1 MVASRKS
8 LLGLAAAVAFG
19 ALAAG
24 CGETGGFGSFSGA
37 KEVFLGKPT
46 ATPELPDRP
55 KLVMPPSNAALPVP
69 GQAAPARPQWT
80 AAAQDPNKPQQPQE
94 TAAAKQESSGWFS
107 GLFGSSEKKSQ

>member
-8 LLGLAAAVAFG
+8 LLGLAAAAALGV
-19 ALAAG
+19 LAAG

-46 ATPELPDRP
+46 PTPELPDRP

-80 AAAQDPNKPQQPQE
+80 AAAQDPNKQPQE
-94 TAAAKQESSGWFS
+94 AAAKPAESSGWFS
-107 GLFGSSEKKSQ
+107 GLFGSSEKNTQ